1 MTNKDIFS
9 TIDMMVA
16 EGQLSYLKGHEV
28 AGSRQF
34 RFGMNDT
41 VGYDAYVFML
51 VIDGEAD
58 VEINYNSVK
67 LRQGMML
74 ILKPYMLITSVHADD
89 SFLTSCLFID
99 RYFFSTIPESVHFHA
114 LQNQII
120 SKVGVPVVEF
130 NSLELD
136 EAKSVF
142 ASLCDFVPDYA
153 FAAPMMLIR
162 LSYLILIVMA
172 AMQRRLETVSNT
184 VTHKEVLFQKFLQLL
199 CINYAEQHDL
209 GFYAK
214 ELGVT
219 VRYLQRIVK
228 DITGRTVYSYIS
240 ERLTIHAR
248 RLLACA
254 DMTVEE
260 IAFALHFSSA
270 SAFSKFFKTNCGV
283 SPKQFRDEVKAN
295 HKREMRIH

>member
-28 AGSRQF
+28 AGSRQL

-58 VEINYNSVK
+58 VEINYNFVK
-67 LRQGMML
+67 LRQGMIL
-74 ILKPYMLITSVHADD
+74 ILKPYMLITSVKADD
-89 SFLTSCLFID
+89 SFLASCLFID
-99 RYFFSTIPESVHFHA
+99 RYFFATIPESVHFHA
-114 LQNQII
+114 MQNQMI
-120 SKVGVPVVEF
+120 STGGVPYVEL
-130 NSLELD
+130 NSLEFD
-136 EAKSVF
+136 ETRSVF
-142 ASLCDFVPDYA
+142 ASLCEFVPGHV
-153 FAAPMMLIR
+153 FAAPMMLTR
-162 LSYLILIVMA
+162 LSYLMLIIMA

-184 VTHKEVLFQKFLQLL
+184 ATHKEMLFQKFLQLL
-199 CINYAEQHDL
+199 CVNYAEQHDL

-228 DITGRTVYSYIS
+228 VITGRTVYSYIS
-240 ERLTIHAR
+240 ERLRIHAR

-254 DMTVEE
+254 DMTIEE

-283 SPKQFRDEVKAN
+283 SPKQFREELKIN
-295 HKREMRIH
+295 IK